1 MKKPILL
8 LLAAALSMS
17 TSLTRAQEEHAYTE
31 GPVLVVAFVRT
42 QPGMFEEYLRY
53 LDNTYKKV
61 LEEYKK
67 QGIILDYA
75 VYASRPRDAQ
85 DADLVLTVKYKN
97 MAAFD
102 DLQSRT
108 DPIAK
113 QVFGSLSKAASASA
127 DRDKLRKELG
137 SQELRQLILK

>member
-1 MKKPILL
+1 
-8 LLAAALSMS
+8 
-17 TSLTRAQEEHAYTE
+17 
-31 GPVLVVAFVRT
+31 
-42 QPGMFEEYLRY
+42 
-53 LDNTYKKV
+53 
-61 LEEYKK
+61 
-67 QGIILDYA
+67 
-75 VYASRPRDAQ
+75 
-85 DADLVLTVKYKN
+85 

-108 DPIAK
+108 DPLAK

>member
-1 MKKPILL
+1 MKKLLVLFAAILATMTM
-8 LLAAALSMS
+8 AASA
-17 TSLTRAQEEHAYTE
+17 ADDDHAYTF
-31 GPVLVVAFVRT
+31 GPVVVVSFVRT

-67 QGIILDYA
+67 QGIILEYA
-75 VYASRPRDAQ
+75 VYGSRPRDAQ

-127 DRDKLRKELG
+127 DRDKLRKDLG

>member
-1 MKKPILL
+1 MKKSLM
-8 LLAAALSMS
+8 LLAAILATVTTAAS
-17 TSLTRAQEEHAYTE
+17 AADDDHAYTF
-31 GPVLVVAFVRT
+31 GPVVVVTFVRT

-67 QGIILDYA
+67 QGIILEYA
-75 VYASRPRDAQ
+75 VYTSRPRDPQ

-108 DPIAK
+108 DPIAR
-113 QVFGSLSKAASASA
+113 QVFGSLSKAASASV
-127 DRDKLRKELG
+127 DREKMRKELG